1 MWPSTTRPSADG
13 ARQRVASEARG
24 GRYLCS
30 TALPVLHPGPARN
43 ERMAEGEAGENG
55 CAGGGAGATAGAA
68 YSREIHRAQGHTC
81 EKVYEAEGR
90 SKRHAAERPGGL
102 C

>member
-30 TALPVLHPGPARN
+30 TALPVLHPRN
-43 ERMAEGEAGENG
+43 EQMAEGEAGENG
-55 CAGGGAGATAGAA
+55 CAGGGAGAA
-68 YSREIHRAQGHTC
+68 
-81 EKVYEAEGR
+81 
-90 SKRHAAERPGGL
+90 
-102 C
+102 